1 MALPPVPRRTA
12 QPTRNMGT
20 PTNSPPPA
28 TPNVGDY
35 SARQVNMGA
44 QMAQPAPGQSQQ
56 MRNPNA
62 PAGGFGAPVQQAPD
76 AITQSPQLIMPR
88 RNTVSPKSAKPMP
101 PMNRATAGI
110 MPNQGGVN
118 GPITP
123 PQLAPIQA
131 ANATDRGIVPP
142 AVSPQTNLG
151 DPTGQLPVP
160 GLLQDMPPRG
170 YGR

>member
-1 MALPPVPRRTA
+1 MPNVRDRSNA
-12 QPTRNMGT
+12 Q
-20 PTNSPPPA
+20 PPA

-44 QMAQPAPGQSQQ
+44 QIAQPTPGQSQQ

-62 PAGGFGAPVQQAPD
+62 PAGGWKPVEQAPVA
-76 AITQSPQLIMPR
+76 ATQTPQPIMPR
-88 RNTVSPKSAKPMP
+88 RNTVSPKSAKPLP
-101 PMNRATAGI
+101 PMNKATAGV

-131 ANATDRGIVPP
+131 TDVTDRGIVPP

-151 DPTGQLPVP
+151 DPTGRPPMP
-160 GLLQDMPPRG
+160 GLLQNMPPRG
-170 YGR
+170 YGQ